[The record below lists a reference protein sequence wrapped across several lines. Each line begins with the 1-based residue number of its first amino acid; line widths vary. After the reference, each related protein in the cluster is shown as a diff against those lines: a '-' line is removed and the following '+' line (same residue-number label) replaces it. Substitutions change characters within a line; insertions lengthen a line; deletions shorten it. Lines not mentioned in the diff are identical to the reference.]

1 MVIAKKPDQL
11 RIVAIIPARYAA
23 TRFPGKVL
31 APILGK
37 PMLRWVFEQTKKSAY
52 LDDVW
57 IATDHQEVQAVAES
71 FGARVILTSPTARSG
86 TDRIAEA
93 VEKEPVDIVVNVQG
107 DEPMIDPGAID
118 AAIEPLLTDDQLQ
131 VSTLVRPAQSLEEM
145 QDIHTARVIFDQ
157 NHFAIYFTRGIIPYN
172 RDETDWSLWLNHFKY
187 FQHIGL
193 YVYRKE
199 FLLKFAGWEES
210 QLEKIEKLEQLR
222 ILEHGYKIKVVETDY
237 VPICVD
243 VPEDI
248 LRVETALSKYLK
260 SKRLGTGD

>member
-1 MVIAKKPDQL
+1 MGFAKKPDQL
-11 RIVAIIPARYAA
+11 RIVAVIPARYAA

-37 PMLRWVFEQTKKSAY
+37 PMLQWVFEQTKKSAY

-57 IATDHQEVQAVAES
+57 IATDHPKVQAVAES
-71 FGARVILTSPTARSG
+71 FGARVILTSPAARSG

-93 VEKEPVDIVVNVQG
+93 VKTEPVDIVVNVQG

-118 AAIEPLLTDDQLQ
+118 AAIEPLFTDEGLQ
-131 VSTLVRPAQSLEEM
+131 VSTLARPAQSLKEM
-145 QDIHTARVIFDQ
+145 QDVNTARVIFDQ
-157 NHFAIYFTRGIIPYN
+157 NHFAIYFTRGIVPYN
-172 RDETDWSLWLNHFKY
+172 RDETDWSLWLNQFKY
-187 FQHIGL
+187 FQHVGL

-210 QLEKIEKLEQLR
+210 ELEKIEKLEQLR
-222 ILEHGYKIKVVETDY
+222 ILEHGYKIRVVETNY

-248 LRVETALSKYLK
+248 SRVETVLGNDLK

>member
-1 MVIAKKPDQL
+1 MPTVEKPDHL
-11 RIVAIIPARYAA
+11 RIVAVIPARYAA

-31 APILGK
+31 APILNK
-37 PMLRWVFEQTKKSAY
+37 PMFQWVFEQAKKSLL

-57 IATDHQEVQAVAES
+57 VATDHPEVQKVAES
-71 FGARVILTSPTARSG
+71 FGARVIMTSSTARTG

-93 VEKEPVDIVVNVQG
+93 VEAEPVDIVVNIQG
-107 DEPMIDPGAID
+107 DEPMIDARAID
-118 AAIEPLLTDDQLQ
+118 AAIEPFFSDDQLQ
-131 VSTLVRPAQSLEEM
+131 VSTLARPAQSLEEM
-145 QDIHTARVIFDQ
+145 QDINTARVIFDQ
-157 NHFAIYFTRGIIPYN
+157 NHFAIYFTRGIVPYN
-172 RDETDWSLWLNHFKY
+172 LSEADQTRWLDQFKY
-187 FQHIGL
+187 FQHVGI

-248 LRVETALSKYLK
+248 PRVESALKHIQSNYQ
-260 SKRLGTGD
+260 

>member
-1 MVIAKKPDQL
+1 M
-11 RIVAIIPARYAA
+11 RIVAVIPARYAA

-37 PMLRWVFEQTKKSAY
+37 PMLQWVFEQTQKAAC

-57 IATDHQEVQAVAES
+57 IATDHPEVQRVAES

-93 VEKEPVDIVVNVQG
+93 VEMEPVDIVVNVQG

-118 AAIEPLLTDDQLQ
+118 AAIEPFFTDEQLQ

-145 QDIHTARVIFDQ
+145 QDINTARVIFDQ

-172 RDETDWSLWLNHFKY
+172 RDEPDRSHWLDHFKY
-187 FQHIGL
+187 FQHVGL

-248 LRVETALSKYLK
+248 PRVERVLGAYFPPAAK
-260 SKRLGTGD
+260 KRGS